1 MTMKVYKVG
10 RGLRAGRKK
19 RPNYTRRRVL
29 LIVFVLLFILLA
41 YLLVP
46 IGGQRVVLLGSDTRG
61 GNGPARTDTIVVAR
75 ATGGML
81 SVPRDSLVKISGHG
95 EGKINSAYTYGGP
108 DLTLK
113 TLHDDLNIPV
123 NDYVLVKFT
132 GVKDVVN
139 ALGGIT
145 IDVKEPINLG
155 IEGKVYKINPGTQR
169 LSGGQAL
176 AYVRWRDDPQ
186 GDIGREQRQQQFLNQ
201 LVAQATAP
209 QNLPRLPGVLMAIL
223 DNTDTNMNPIEVA
236 RFAIQYK
243 LYGGDGK
250 TELYPGHP
258 QYINGISFW
267 IPDKK
272 AGEKVVEE
280 TID

>member
-1 MTMKVYKVG
+1 MKVYK
-10 RGLRAGRKK
+10 AGRTPGPVRKRR
-19 RPNYTRRRVL
+19 RPNYTLRRVL
-29 LIVFVLLFILLA
+29 FIVFVLLVVLLG
-41 YLLVP
+41 YFLIPV
-46 IGGQRVVLLGSDTRG
+46 GGQRVLLLGSDSRG
-61 GNGPARTDTIVVAR
+61 SGPARTDTIVVFR

-81 SVPRDSLVKISGHG
+81 SIPRDSLVKIEGYG

-113 TLHDDLNIPV
+113 TLQDELNVPV
-123 NDYVLVKFT
+123 DHYVLVKFT

-155 IEGKVYKINPGTQR
+155 IEGKVYKIDPGVQK

-186 GDIGREQRQQQFLNQ
+186 GDIGREERQQQFLDQ
-201 LVAQATAP
+201 LVAQATSP
-209 QNLPRLPGVLMAIL
+209 RNLPRLPAVIGAIL
-223 DNTDTNMNPIEVA
+223 DNTETNMNPVSLL

-243 LYGGDGK
+243 LYGGGGK
-250 TELYPGHP
+250 AALYPGHP

-272 AGEKVVEE
+272 AGEKVIEE
-280 TID
+280 TIG